1 MTVTPYHL
9 DNYLDKWFDLPT
21 NSWMANT
28 RITRYVQTAN
38 ESTYTI
44 TAPLVGV
51 TKADLSVSVV
61 DNNLVVSATPSVK
74 TRWSAD
80 FKQTWVLNEDA
91 DVANVS
97 AKLENG
103 LLTLTIPRTKPPTR
117 TVNVT
122 IQ

>member
-38 ESTYTI
+38 ENAYTI

-51 TKADLSVSVV
+51 TKADLSVNVV

-103 LLTLTIPRTKPPTR
+103 LLTLTVPRIKPATR